1 MGLIDSIKRRRLAKK
16 GMSSGKKRRT
26 HDRWSFV
33 GSMDK
38 SVGLRLALYLVFITF
53 TSVLV
58 YQNVQSLIPQFASA
72 IMLHV
77 AVCIGLIMVFEIQ
90 HNHKPRNAR
99 VLLVFGAVM
108 LQLLTIPLIGLVV
121 KESSFHVIA
130 IPYALAPLI
139 ASVLLGKQGGV
150 FSTISVTL
158 CGMLIVPHPY
168 LMHYI
173 VMSLFSGMTVILLTK
188 NVRKRGSLLR
198 AGFYAGL
205 ITLILAVM
213 FGLIEMPGNREVWK
227 LLAFKAAAAVG
238 ISLVISMI
246 VSGILPMLESIFAI
260 TTDIS
265 WLELSDLNHKL
276 LKRMQLEAPGT
287 FHHSLVVAS
296 LAEAAAE
303 SIGARAAMCRVCSYF
318 HDVGKLKKPEYF
330 IENQGDANPH
340 DSLTPTMSALVII
353 AHVKDGVDL
362 AVKHKLN
369 PLIIDVIKEHHGDSL
384 VYYFYHKAKE
394 QQRADEGKVD
404 QGLEKAEDISDV
416 GEKSFRY
423 PGPTPSSKESG
434 IISLADAVES
444 ASRTIQ
450 KPTPA
455 KIQTLVDD
463 LVMKRLKEGQL
474 DNCGI
479 SMKELKKVRKSFS
492 DTLRSM
498 LHSRIDY
505 PKDSDGN
512 ENSERAPSE
521 TTQLTNIS
529 KVEKGTNDRVT
540 DTVENEVSLSDGK
553 VVKLSRKISKSKVR
567 VSSNVRQVAN

>member
-1 MGLIDSIKRRRLAKK
+1 MGLFDAIKRRRLAQK

-26 HDRWSFV
+26 YDRWSFA
-33 GSMDK
+33 GSMDR
-38 SVGLRLALYLVFITF
+38 SVGLRLTLYVTFIIF
-53 TSVLV
+53 TSILV
-58 YQNVQSLIPQFASA
+58 YQNSESLVPQFASA
-72 IMLHV
+72 IMLHI
-77 AVCIGLIMVFEIQ
+77 AVCIGLMMIFEIQ

-99 VLLVFGAVM
+99 VVLVFGGVM
-108 LQLLTIPLIGLVV
+108 LQLLTILLLALLF
-121 KESSFHVIA
+121 KEKAFLMIV
-130 IPYALAPLI
+130 IPYALAPLVC
-139 ASVLLGKQGGV
+139 SVLLGKQGGV
-150 FSTISVTL
+150 FTTIGVTL
-158 CGMLIVPHPY
+158 CGMLIVPQDY

-173 VMSLFSGMTVILLTK
+173 VMSLFAGITVILLTK
-188 NVRKRGSLLR
+188 NVRRRGSLLR

-205 ITLILAVM
+205 MTLIMAVM

-238 ISLVISMI
+238 ISLLIAMI
-246 VSGILPMLESIFAI
+246 VSGVLPMLESVFGI

-276 LKRMQLEAPGT
+276 LRRMQLEAPGT

-303 SIGARAAMCRVCSYF
+303 SIGAKAAMCRVCSYF
-318 HDVGKLKKPEYF
+318 HDIGKLKKPEYF
-330 IENQGDANPH
+330 IENQGDVNPH
-340 DSLTPTMSALVII
+340 DTLTPTMSALVII

-362 AVKHKLN
+362 AVKNKLN

-394 QQRADEGKVD
+394 QKRAEDSKVD
-404 QGLEKAEDISDV
+404 KGLEKAEDVSDV

-455 KIQTLVDD
+455 KIQSLVNE

-479 SMKELKKVRKSFS
+479 SLRELTKVRKSFS

-505 PKDSDGN
+505 PKDDDGGKDSGKSN
-512 ENSERAPSE
+512 GSSSPKSPR
-521 TTQLTNIS
+521 TTNIAKAE
-529 KVEKGTNDRVT
+529 KVKSDRISHPAGNKSQQVKP
-540 DTVENEVSLSDGK
+540 DKVAKKSPNLS
-553 VVKLSRKISKSKVR
+553 V
-567 VSSNVRQVAN
+567 N